1 MEKERAE
8 MNEKCANPAC
18 GRRVDSGSLYC
29 ENCEIEW
36 TLYRRDLRG
45 GDREKEKEV
54 LVLESR

>member
-1 MEKERAE
+1 ME